1 MAQGW
6 DFDPSTFVGKVEED
20 VGKHLRI
27 ISMALLADIVGR
39 SPVDTGRFK
48 GNNQVSIGAPDY
60 SQLEALDPEGGLTIQ
75 RGAAVIAKGKPFS
88 VIYIQNNLPYAEPL
102 ENGHSKQ
109 APTGVYANSF
119 HGVSQAYK

>member
-6 DFDPSTFVGKVEED
+6 DFDPSAFVGKVEED

-27 ISMALLADIVGR
+27 ISMALLTEIVTR
-39 SPVDTGRFK
+39 SPVDTGRFRA
-48 GNNQVSIGAPDY
+48 NNQVSIGSPDY
-60 SQLEALDPEGGLTIQ
+60 SELAAVDTSGAETIQ
-75 RGAAVIAKGKPFS
+75 QGSAVIAKGKPFS

>member
-6 DFDPSTFVGKVEED
+6 DFDPSAFTGKVEED

-27 ISMALLADIVGR
+27 ISMALLTEIVTR
-39 SPVDTGRFK
+39 SPVDTGRFRA
-48 GNNQVSIGAPDY
+48 NNQVSIGYPDY
-60 SQLEALDPEGGLTIQ
+60 SELAAVDTSGAATIQ
-75 RGAAVIAKGKPFS
+75 QGSAVIAKGKPFS